1 MRTLL
6 ISCKLILLFIAYSHS
21 ENIEFRKDTL
31 VINTGIELIA
41 FDIELAISPEER
53 GKGLMFR
60 NKLAMNQGMLF
71 IYPYNQHVT
80 MWMKNTLIPLDM
92 IFINE
97 NGSIEDIVYMT
108 TPNSLSHITIKNRVK
123 AVLEINGG
131 LSKYLKINKGDK
143 IIYSTFN

>member
-1 MRTLL
+1 
-6 ISCKLILLFIAYSHS
+6 
-21 ENIEFRKDTL
+21 
-31 VINTGIELIA
+31 
-41 FDIELAISPEER
+41 
-53 GKGLMFR
+53 
-60 NKLAMNQGMLF
+60 MNQGMLF

-108 TPNSLSHITIKNRVK
+108 TPNSLSHITIKKRVK